1 MSNSPDTGLDLE
13 DLELQLL
20 PAWAKQSPDT
30 NRFAKYEGGEESGPR
45 GRDRGERRARMPGRP
60 LRGDARAGD
69 QRRPCDA
76 RAGPARREGQGRSD
90 QPLPEI
96 SLNFAPEEKGLE
108 SLARQIKLTGRAYP
122 IFDIAHLILKKPDR
136 YHVTFGVVKKADGQT
151 AQPLW
156 VCNLDDTLWLS
167 EQDAVNHVL
176 RKHFDT
182 FYKAER
188 TPTDPPKGMYTFV
201 AQCSLSGAILGP
213 PNYHDYQNKLRKLHG
228 ERFSRMPFEMYKSKV
243 KIVKDEA
250 VVKKWVE
257 EQSWKT
263 EFTCLNVPESK
274 RLGSR
279 EEVEQHFRE
288 VHFANIIKA
297 IDAHTLSGAAAQ
309 QLPWPPLR
317 QLLRRAWDEQQRF
330 PLKVVT
336 TLSQQLAAHG
346 LQFFKV
352 NKSITHVAVAR
363 PHFLDLEATPVSE
376 GVKRIVD
383 YINAHSGCT
392 RRQLIESLAPS
403 ARPAVALATPPQE
416 GAVVSEPRAES
427 VAPVPARAP
436 AATSPPGDLHE
447 PTPEQTAVIADL
459 HWLIH
464 QGHVIEFANGR
475 IETARKPIPKPPR
488 PAPKPA
494 EVAAQ
499 PAASGD
505 ETAPTPEAT
514 ENAAPAAEPDVMA
527 QGNPPNLE
535 TTLPAMP
542 EDTTDSPTI
551 DVQPLASAA
560 PLPSSTS
567 PDPPPA

>member
-1 MSNSPDTGLDLE
+1 MIPSPRLHSVPEQFIVTVRFVLGAPGARRRSNRMSNSPETGLDLE

-30 NRFAKYEGGEESGPR
+30 NRYAKYEGGEAESGPR
-45 GRDRGERRARMPGRP
+45 GRERRGQWPDSPERRKREEGGQARPQRREERAGPPRREGGGRGERP
-60 LRGDARAGD
+60 
-69 QRRPCDA
+69 RRDEK
-76 RAGPARREGQGRSD
+76 REPVQS
-90 QPLPEI
+90 LPEV
-96 SLNFAPEEKGLE
+96 SVSFVPEEKGVE

-122 IFDIAHLILKKPDR
+122 VFDIAHLILKRPER
-136 YHVTFGVVKKADGQT
+136 YQVVFGVVKKPDGQV
-151 AQPLW
+151 AKPLW
-156 VCNLDDTLWLS
+156 ACNLDDTLWLS
-167 EQDAVNHVL
+167 DQEAVNHVL

-188 TPTDPPKGMYTFV
+188 TPTDPPKGTYTFV
-201 AQCSLSGAILGP
+201 AQCTLSGAILGP
-213 PNYHDYQNKLRKLHG
+213 PNYHDYQNKLRKLHA

-274 RLGSR
+274 RIGSR

-309 QLPWPPLR
+309 QLPSPPLR

-336 TLSQQLAAHG
+336 ALSQQFAGHG

-363 PHFLDLEATPVSE
+363 PHYLDLEATPVSE

-392 RRQLIESLAPS
+392 RRQLIEALAPS
-403 ARPAVALATPPQE
+403 PPRPVAVAPATPASAE
-416 GAVVSEPRAES
+416 GAVVSGPTAE
-427 VAPVPARAP
+427 
-436 AATSPPGDLHE
+436 L
-447 PTPEQTAVIADL
+447 
-459 HWLIH
+459 
-464 QGHVIEFANGR
+464 
-475 IETARKPIPKPPR
+475 
-488 PAPKPA
+488 
-494 EVAAQ
+494 
-499 PAASGD
+499 
-505 ETAPTPEAT
+505 
-514 ENAAPAAEPDVMA
+514 
-527 QGNPPNLE
+527 
-535 TTLPAMP
+535 
-542 EDTTDSPTI
+542 
-551 DVQPLASAA
+551 
-560 PLPSSTS
+560 
-567 PDPPPA
+567 